1 MIDSFQDIYAFM
13 SNFHNAP
20 VIYEGVRYA
29 NSESAFQ
36 AQKCPERRHEFINIP
51 PGIAKKMGRQ
61 CKIRADWEEVKDQ
74 IMYEIVFAKFAQNP
88 DIAKK
93 LVETGKEP
101 IVEGNW
107 WHDNYWGDCKC
118 DRCKNMKGKNML
130 GKILMVVRH
139 EFATRDLL

>member
-1 MIDSFQDIYAFM
+1 MR
-13 SNFHNAP
+13 
-20 VIYEGVRYA
+20 E
-29 NSESAFQ
+29 
-36 AQKCPERRHEFINIP
+36 
-51 PGIAKKMGRQ
+51 
-61 CKIRADWEEVKDQ
+61 DWEEVKDQ
-74 IMYEIVFAKFAQNP
+74 VMYDIVFAKFSQNP

-118 DRCKNMKGKNML
+118 DRCKNIKGKNML

-139 EFATRDLL
+139 EFATRDL

>member
-20 VIYEGVRYA
+20 VIYEGVKYA

-36 AQKCPERRHEFINIP
+36 AQKCPECKYEFTNVP

-61 CKIRADWEEVKDQ
+61 CKMRADWEEVKDQ
-74 IMYEIVFAKFAQNP
+74 VMYDIVFAKFAQNP
-88 DIAKK
+88 DIAKQ

-118 DRCKNMKGKNML
+118 DRCKNIKGKNML

-139 EFATRDLL
+139 ELTTRE

>member
-20 VIYEGVRYA
+20 VIYDGVRYA

-61 CKIRADWEEVKDQ
+61 CKMRADWEKVKDQ
-74 IMYEIVFAKFAQNP
+74 VMYDIVFAKFSQNP

-118 DRCKNMKGKNML
+118 DRCKDIKGKNML

-139 EFATRDLL
+139 EFATRDL

>member
-20 VIYEGVRYA
+20 VIYEGVKYA

-36 AQKCPERRHEFINIP
+36 AQKCPERRYEFTNVP

-61 CKIRADWEEVKDQ
+61 CKMRADWEEIKDQ
-74 IMYEIVFAKFAQNP
+74 VMYDIVFAKFSQNP

-101 IVEGNW
+101 IVEGNL

-118 DRCKNMKGKNML
+118 DRCKNIKGKNML
-130 GKILMVVRH
+130 GKILMVARY
-139 EFATRDLL
+139 ELGTRK